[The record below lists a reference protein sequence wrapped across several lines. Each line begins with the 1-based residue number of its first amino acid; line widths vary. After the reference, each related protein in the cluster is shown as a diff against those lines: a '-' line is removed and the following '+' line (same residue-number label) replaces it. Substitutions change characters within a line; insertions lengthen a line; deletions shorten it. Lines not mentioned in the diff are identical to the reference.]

1 MGRIGLW
8 PTELNIPKIMPPA
21 IVGLDLM
28 RITRVIETMLN
39 KGYSEP
45 LLMVMC
51 ETYKKGGVRYIV
63 DPSGHDSPAEFFEI
77 WLRTQI
83 ARDKLMF
90 YELGLFKTLE
100 ESRGDLRTGKFVVNE
115 LEQIYALTELEEAR
129 KDPRFID
136 RVKQEA
142 AKMNPVFFQRMGRL
156 LKSPV
161 KKCEEL
167 SGTNLQ
173 RFLLN
178 FWAFET
184 KDRKGQVVPPLCFFS
199 DPAIADLAKYCLGVD
214 IGGGLDKSASGPA

>member
-1 MGRIGLW
+1 
-8 PTELNIPKIMPPA
+8 
-21 IVGLDLM
+21 
-28 RITRVIETMLN
+28 
-39 KGYSEP
+39 
-45 LLMVMC
+45 
-51 ETYKKGGVRYIV
+51 VRYAV
-63 DPSGHDSPAEFFEI
+63 DPFGHDFPAEFLEI

-100 ESRGDLRTGKFVVNE
+100 ESRGDLRTGKYVVNE

-129 KDPRFID
+129 KQPGFID

-156 LKSPV
+156 LKSPG
-161 KKCEEL
+161 KKREEL
-167 SGTNLQ
+167 SGTKLQ

-178 FWAFET
+178 FWAFES

-199 DPAIADLAKYCLGVD
+199 DPAIAELANYCLGANSYIAANVRKTWQRLGLQKSKKPLFLSVKVPAKD
-214 IGGGLDKSASGPA
+214 AGGKISISQYRRRFR